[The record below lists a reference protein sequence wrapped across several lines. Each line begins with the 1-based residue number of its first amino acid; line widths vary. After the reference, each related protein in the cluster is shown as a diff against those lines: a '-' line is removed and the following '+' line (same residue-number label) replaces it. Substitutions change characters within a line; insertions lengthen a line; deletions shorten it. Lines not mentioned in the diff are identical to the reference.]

1 MLVHLVHCWRRS
13 CLHSHCMLTRYNL
26 ADLCGP
32 CVRLESIAIGV
43 NMAERVGRIQVS
55 QKNLLDHEANTV

>member
-1 MLVHLVHCWRRS
+1 
-13 CLHSHCMLTRYNL
+13 MLTRYNL